1 MTNDRP
7 THILARLEIGFR
19 MDSAR
24 LSELERDLTH
34 ALQRARQFGKEHG
47 SPEDWNTSWHQQWDN
62 VEGCLRSIR
71 AHVHEMRGSIE
82 GKGRGRFSKAQ
93 DAWTAFQAEDAKLVA
108 GLRAIRAQAHGLN
121 VAIRKEW
128 NILARTL
135 EPHLEII
142 HAYGQALRI
151 KLEMLK
157 EHSMEEVER
166 VVQDVLCRLPRRTL
180 AEGLE
185 AISYEQEYQQA
196 FIELQREHHKFLGF
210 MDVVNALLLLVETPD
225 ERVLKHRSL
234 RVDEA

>member
-1 MTNDRP
+1 
-7 THILARLEIGFR
+7 

-24 LSELERDLTH
+24 LSELEQDLTH

-62 VEGCLRSIR
+62 IEGLLRSIR
-71 AHVHEMRGSIE
+71 AHVNEMRGAIE
-82 GKGRGRFSKAQ
+82 GNERDRFSKALE
-93 DAWTAFQAEDAKLVA
+93 AWTAFQAEDAKLVA
-108 GLRAIRAQAHGLN
+108 GLRVIRAQAHGLN

-128 NILARTL
+128 NLLARTL

-157 EHSMEEVER
+157 QNSMEEVER
-166 VVQDVLCRLPRRTL
+166 VVQDVLGRLPKRTL

-196 FIELQREHHKFLGF
+196 FTELQREHHKFLGF

-234 RVDEA
+234 RVDET

>member
-1 MTNDRP
+1 MLHDRP

-19 MDSAR
+19 TDSAR
-24 LSELERDLTH
+24 LSELELELTK

-47 SPEDWNTSWHQQWDN
+47 SPEDWTTSWHQQWDN
-62 VEGCLRSIR
+62 VEGLLRSIR
-71 AHVHEMRGSIE
+71 AHVEEMRVSIE
-82 GKGRGRFSKAQ
+82 SNERDRFQKALE
-93 DAWTAFQAEDAKLVA
+93 AGNAFQAEDAKLVA
-108 GLRAIRAQAHGLN
+108 ALRAIRAQANGLN
-121 VAIRKEW
+121 AAIRREW
-128 NILARTL
+128 NLLAHTV

-157 EHSMEEVER
+157 EHSKEEVDR
-166 VVQDVLCRLPRRTL
+166 VVQDVLGRLPKRTL

-196 FIELQREHHKFLGF
+196 FTELQREHHKFLGF

-225 ERVLKHRSL
+225 ERVSKHRSL
-234 RVDEA
+234 WVDEA